1 MGKRDQPPS
10 EDRSV
15 SIEGDNNGVV
25 ITGDV
30 NAYIQVTI
38 QSDASGHEKSPSEK
52 RALGVDDLRQ
62 LSNKLLKA
70 GAPPSL
76 IPRFPD
82 ASILARESLAQLA
95 LLQRTVSKGANADQR
110 TSRLHDLVVNKE
122 LHHLVT
128 APPGSGKTHA
138 FWHFAAGLLHDGEV
152 IPLFLPVAGLSKW
165 DDVAKLILDIDGDI
179 DVHALLRNEH
189 ICVVIDGWSHFAL
202 DDGSTERARA
212 IRLLTGVR
220 LIANGRQADHRDT
233 SFCIWSLDD
242 LPVASVRDAIVT
254 AFPDG
259 QIPESELTELLRLPL
274 ALNLYILLGGSAT
287 TRGQLLSKLHD
298 ALSHGIPASFRDVL
312 SQAAASV
319 SLSRPR
325 GQYSQFQNEIRARAS
340 TYSLQEPLSLL
351 QRLGTLE
358 DRGGLVVPI
367 HDLYWSW
374 LVGLGLLA
382 DDPSARAFI
391 ELATR
396 ESYELALQSGAPGRF
411 PIPESV
417 LSTDIFLGATL
428 TTAFNAAYSNDDG
441 FERHVRALF
450 ADERLAVRCRAAQAA
465 LHVGLAQLLPSAL
478 KIVTQIHDAKLYV
491 PSLQAAINPA
501 ALFPNRGIVYEW
513 VGNAG
518 TEQVTE
524 AIANRGDAQWGPW
537 FQQLANAGKLSVGA
551 AAAAALAC
559 EARVSEWTVEHL
571 PEVAGKYG
579 FALRAL
585 TNRGGNVQFA
595 RWLAEH
601 YEEYVER
608 GNSRWYHLNKA
619 LVACC
624 DDSVVSRLLERFPNM
639 PPAAQETLAY
649 AIVDIGEPWIAR
661 FQERAFCAGDA
672 NHHYRLKEVIS
683 LDISDETA
691 RSWISRGI
699 TETGWR
705 VLIARHGNRMILEM
719 IALLPTSFD
728 GIATIPVLD
737 AMRFLIDP
745 PASLADE
752 IWKRVRGTMRPKAM
766 HEVIAALARFDPRSI
781 LHILGGVSGQLLA
794 FPTYHLN
801 QFLNIL
807 REWEAKFH
815 FHFMA
820 RTERGDLSLS
830 EWLLTQRLSRDGND
844 YMFRRA
850 LAAQPN
856 LVIRLMVDNYWGD
869 DSVSKQ
875 ILTQLVDTRISYQS
889 ALYERLIGSEVLASL
904 IPKLF
909 ARSFDTVPDAAL
921 QRALDAPGVNFNE
934 LVRSMAA
941 SSSVTHIAVHRM
953 IVRRVLATT
962 VDLFVYR
969 ELAKMLRVH
978 ARESVL
984 EILKNAIPEMT
995 GDALWLVREIET
1007 ARGELL
1013 VNEQGTWLH

>member
-15 SIEGDNNGVV
+15 SIEGDNKGVV
-25 ITGDV
+25 ITGDIS
-30 NAYIQVTI
+30 AYIQVTI
-38 QSDASGHEKSPSEK
+38 QSDASDHEKLMPEK
-52 RALGVDDLRQ
+52 RVLGVEDLRQ
-62 LSNKLLKA
+62 ISKQLLKA
-70 GAPPSL
+70 GTPPSL
-76 IPRFPD
+76 VPLFPD

-95 LLQRTVSKGANADQR
+95 RLQRPVSKGANADQQ
-110 TSRLHDLVVNKE
+110 TARLHDLVVTKE

-138 FWHFAAGLLHDGEV
+138 LWRFAAELLDDGKV

-165 DDVAKLILDIDGDI
+165 DDVARLILDIDGDI
-179 DVHALLRNEH
+179 DVRALLRDERV
-189 ICVVIDGWSHFAL
+189 CVVIDGWSHFAL

-212 IRLLTGVR
+212 IRLLTGTR

-233 SFCIWSLDD
+233 SFCIWSLDP
-242 LPVASVRDAIVT
+242 LLLTSVRAAIAT
-254 AFPDG
+254 AFPNG
-259 QIPESELTELLRLPL
+259 QIPGSELTELLRLPL
-274 ALNLYILLGGSAT
+274 ALNLYILLGGST
-287 TRGQLLSKLHD
+287 TTQGRLLSKLYD
-298 ALSHGIPASFRDVL
+298 ALSHGIPDGFRDVL
-312 SQAAASV
+312 SRAAASV

-325 GQYSQFQNEIRARAS
+325 GQYSQFQNEIRARAPR
-340 TYSLQEPLSLL
+340 YSLQEPLSLL
-351 QRLGTLE
+351 QRLGTFE
-358 DRGGLVVPI
+358 DRSGLVIPI

-382 DDPSARAFI
+382 DDPSTRA
-391 ELATR
+391 LVDLSTR

-411 PIPESV
+411 PIPEAV
-417 LSTDIFLGATL
+417 LNTDIVLGATL
-428 TTAFNAAYSNDDG
+428 TTAFNSAHSNDDG
-441 FERHVRALF
+441 FEHHVGTMF

-465 LHVGLAQLLPSAL
+465 LHVGLAQLLPGAL

-501 ALFPNRGIVYEW
+501 ALYPNRGIVYEW
-513 VGNAG
+513 VGSAG

-537 FQQLANAGKLSVGA
+537 FQQLANAGKLTVGA

-559 EARVSEWTVEHL
+559 EARIPEWTMEHL
-571 PEVAGKYG
+571 PEVVGKYG

-585 TNRGGNVQFA
+585 TNRGNNVRFA
-595 RWLAEH
+595 GWLAEH
-601 YEEYVER
+601 YEEYVDR
-608 GNSRWYHLNKA
+608 GNSRGYNLNKV

-639 PPAAQETLAY
+639 PPVAQEMLEY

-661 FQERAFCAGDA
+661 FQEKAFSAGDTD
-672 NHHYRLKEVIS
+672 HHHRLKEVVS
-683 LDISDETA
+683 QSISDETA

-705 VLIARHGNRMILEM
+705 VLITRHGNRMIPEM

-728 GIATIPVLD
+728 GVATIPVLD
-737 AMRFLIDP
+737 AMRFLTDP

-766 HEVIAALARFDPRSI
+766 HEVIAAFARFDPRNI

-801 QFLNIL
+801 QFLNVL
-807 REWEAKFH
+807 KVWESKFH

-820 RTERGDLSLS
+820 GTEYGDLSLP
-830 EWLLTQRLSRDGND
+830 EWLLTRRLSQDGSD
-844 YMFRRA
+844 HMFQRA

-856 LVIRLMVDNYWGD
+856 LVIRLMVDHYWRD

-875 ILTQLVDTRISYQS
+875 ILEHMVNPRISYQS
-889 ALYERLIGSEVLASL
+889 AFYERLVGSEILAGL

-909 ARSFDTVPDAAL
+909 AQSLDTVPDAAL
-921 QRALDAPGVNFNE
+921 RRALDAPGINFQE
-934 LVRSMAA
+934 LVRSIAA
-941 SSSVTHIAVHRM
+941 SSSVTHITTHWEV
-953 IVRRVLATT
+953 IRRALAAT
-962 VDLFVYR
+962 VDLFTYR
-969 ELAKMLRVH
+969 ELAKVLRVH
-978 ARESVL
+978 SRESVL

-995 GDALWLVREIET
+995 SDALWLVREIEA